1 MRGTAVRKN
10 RKKHTVC
17 VFCGG
22 PENPDFACEFSLS
35 AMFSRLLARAPSAL
49 ARAHHVSAL
58 PAVRKAAPAFS
69 APAVVNGGF
78 KHVALKDYAGT

>member
-1 MRGTAVRKN
+1 
-10 RKKHTVC
+10 
-17 VFCGG
+17 
-22 PENPDFACEFSLS
+22 
-35 AMFSRLLARAPSAL
+35 MFSRLLARAPSAL